1 MELNNNKNKLEDQNS
16 LNNYITPI
24 DKEKIPKK
32 KFNFKELFYRKRIK
46 YGKYIE
52 MGLVSDKVKFCVKN
66 GNIIYQIDEKG
77 EEKNEDKNDINNKY
91 LKALYYCSE
100 LDFSN
105 MPSKREIKLRKM
117 LDERIEKYR
126 AIINKNKKDKDHNK
140 NNNNN
145 INNDIKDKD

>member
-1 MELNNNKNKLEDQNS
+1 MEINNNDNQNS

-32 KFNFKELFYRKRIK
+32 KFNFNEFLYRKRIK

-52 MGLVSDKVKFCVKN
+52 MGLVSDKVKFCIKD
-66 GNIIYQIDEKG
+66 GNIIYQLDERG
-77 EEKNEDKNDINNKY
+77 EEKNEDTNNINSKY

-126 AIINKNKKDKDHNK
+126 AIINKNKKEHNK
-140 NNNNN
+140 AES
-145 INNDIKDKD
+145 KDKDIK

>member
-1 MELNNNKNKLEDQNS
+1 MDSQNNKEDQNS
-16 LNNYITPI
+16 LNYYLTPI

-32 KFNFKELFYRKRIK
+32 KFNLKELLYRKRIK

-52 MGLVSDKVKFCVKN
+52 MGLVSDKVKFRVKD
-66 GNIIYQIDEKG
+66 GNIIYQLDERG
-77 EEKNEDKNDINNKY
+77 EEKNEDTNNINSKY

-126 AIINKNKKDKDHNK
+126 AIINKNKKEHNK
-140 NNNNN
+140 VES
-145 INNDIKDKD
+145 KDKDIK

>member
-1 MELNNNKNKLEDQNS
+1 MEINNNDNQNS

-32 KFNFKELFYRKRIK
+32 KFNFNEFLYRKRIK

-52 MGLVSDKVKFCVKN
+52 MGLVSDKVKFCIKE
-66 GNIIYQIDEKG
+66 GNIIYQLDEKV
-77 EEKNEDKNDINNKY
+77 EENSENKNDINNKY

-100 LDFSN
+100 LDFSI

-126 AIINKNKKDKDHNK
+126 AIINKNRNENKKNENK
-140 NNNNN
+140 EKNSE
-145 INNDIKDKD
+145 

>member
-1 MELNNNKNKLEDQNS
+1 MEENNNDNPNS

-32 KFNFKELFYRKRIK
+32 KFNFQEFLYRKRIK

-52 MGLVSDKVKFCVKN
+52 MGLVSDKVKFCIKG
-66 GNIIYQIDEKG
+66 GNIIYRLDEKA
-77 EEKNEDKNDINNKY
+77 EENFDTKKESDINNKY
-91 LKALYYCSE
+91 LNALYYCSE
-100 LDFSN
+100 LDFSI

-126 AIINKNKKDKDHNK
+126 AIINKNRSENKGK
-140 NNNNN
+140 NNE
-145 INNDIKDKD
+145 

>member
-1 MELNNNKNKLEDQNS
+1 METNSTDFQNS

-32 KFNFKELFYRKRIK
+32 KFNFNEFLYKKRIK

-52 MGLVSDKVKFCVKN
+52 MGLVSDKVKFCIKD
-66 GNIIYQIDEKG
+66 GNIIYQLDERG
-77 EEKNEDKNDINNKY
+77 EEKNEDTNNINSKY

-126 AIINKNKKDKDHNK
+126 AIINKNKKEHNK
-140 NNNNN
+140 VES
-145 INNDIKDKD
+145 KDKDIK